1 MARSEQTAARP
12 PGTRI
17 AIVDDDDLFRESL
30 GLNLAEEGYQVVDF
44 ANGQAAVEHFLA
56 GDGADVMLLDWRMPT
71 MDGPTTLRRLRDA
84 GIAVPVIFLTVLG
97 DDTYEEAALEWGAV
111 DFIDKSR
118 RLSIIL
124 KRLKLIT
131 DGEKQPG
138 DEAPSNLLRLGGLE
152 LSIDSHRAQW
162 RGRAVALTLTEF
174 NIVRRLAA
182 QGGQDLPYRQ
192 IYDLVHGKD
201 FISGYGGEGYRSNVR
216 SFIKRI
222 RRKFRQVDDGF
233 RQIENYPGFGY
244 RWVEHD
250 PY

>member
-1 MARSEQTAARP
+1 MTP
-12 PGTRI
+12 PPPRV
-17 AIVDDDDLFRESL
+17 AIVDDDELFRESL
-30 GLNLAEEGYQVVDF
+30 GLNLADEGYQVVEF
-44 ANGQAAVEHFLA
+44 ADGQAAVAYFLA

-138 DEAPSNLLRLGGLE
+138 DEAPSNPLRLGGLE
-152 LSIDSHRAQW
+152 LSIEGHRARW
-162 RGRAVALTLTEF
+162 RGKAVALTLTEF
-174 NIVRRLAA
+174 NIVRRLAM
-182 QGGQDLPYRQ
+182 QTG
-192 IYDLVHGKD
+192 
-201 FISGYGGEGYRSNVR
+201 
-216 SFIKRI
+216 
-222 RRKFRQVDDGF
+222 
-233 RQIENYPGFGY
+233 
-244 RWVEHD
+244 
-250 PY
+250 

>member
-1 MARSEQTAARP
+1 MAAP
-12 PGTRI
+12 PPRV
-17 AIVDDDDLFRESL
+17 AIVDDDELFRESL
-30 GLNLAEEGYQVVDF
+30 GLNLADEGYQVVDF
-44 ANGQAAVEHFLA
+44 ADGQAAVDYFLA
-56 GDGADVMLLDWRMPT
+56 GAAADVMLLDWRMPR
-71 MDGPTTLRRLRDA
+71 MDGPATLRRLRDA
-84 GIAVPVIFLTVLG
+84 NIAVPVIFLTVLG

-138 DEAPSNLLRLGGLE
+138 DEVPSGPLRLGGLE
-152 LSIDSHRAQW
+152 LSIDGHRARW

-174 NIVRRLAA
+174 NIVRRLAT
-182 QGGQDLPYRQ
+182 QVGQDLPYRQ
-192 IYDLVHGKD
+192 IYDLVHGKG

-244 RWVEHD
+244 RWAERD